1 MFKRVLIA
9 TAVSA
14 MFAAPAFADVTI
26 SGSAEMDLMYKTNQ
40 AGTDG
45 KGKVAEEIAVVINVD
60 GRDKLD
66 TGDTLKWRI
75 AQKVATPDRYD
86 SFGQREAW
94 IGYETKFGEVR
105 FGSQFS
111 NQYLELDGFASSG
124 QGNLW
129 ADFGSQQV
137 QYANGVSYFS
147 PKFSGFSFAGQY
159 DLGNGRNSARA
170 MELTANYTGYGFN
183 VSAGASEAKNS
194 KYASS
199 ASMVFGGN
207 KWGHSGDFT
216 NGGVNGFELDKD
228 GNPVSVLG
236 ENKLRT
242 YNIDAAYKTG
252 AFDFKAGYKRN
263 EWNGNVIL
271 NSGAGEKTTVDQFL
285 VAAGYTMGKNNFN
298 LGYQR
303 VQDSKTDGTKY
314 DDGMNVINAQYNYT
328 LSKNTV
334 AFAQVRHHM
343 LDKAGQASV
352 MTGAWQLDG
361 SVGSDKKNA
370 TRLLVGTWTAF

>member
-45 KGKVAEEIAVVINVD
+45 KGKFAEEIAVVINVD
-60 GRDKLD
+60 GSDKLD
-66 TGDTLKWRI
+66 SGDKLKWRI
-75 AQKVATPDRYD
+75 AQKVATPGRYD
-86 SFGQREAW
+86 SFGKREAW

-105 FGSQFS
+105 FGNQFS

-129 ADFGSQQV
+129 ADFGSNQV

-194 KYASS
+194 KHASS
-199 ASMVFGGN
+199 EPMVFGGN
-207 KWGHSGDFT
+207 EWGHSGDFT
-216 NGGVNGFELDKD
+216 VGAA
-228 GNPVSVLG
+228 

-242 YNIDAAYKTG
+242 YNIDAAYKMG

-263 EWNGNVIL
+263 EWNGAVNL
-271 NSGAGEKTTVDQFL
+271 NAGPGEKTTVDQFL

-343 LDKAGQASV
+343 FDTAGQASV
-352 MTGAWQLDG
+352 MKNDWQLDG
-361 SVGSDKKNA
+361 SVGSNKKNA

>member
-14 MFAAPAFADVTI
+14 MFAAPAAFADVTI

-105 FGSQFS
+105 FGNQFS

-147 PKFSGFSFAGQY
+147 PKFNGFSFAGQY
-159 DLGNGRNSARA
+159 DLGNGRNTARA

-183 VSAGASEAKNS
+183 VAAGVSEAKNAKNLS
-194 KYASS
+194 SEAST
-199 ASMVFGGN
+199 FGRKAGEG
-207 KWGHSGDFT
+207 WGHSGDFT
-216 NGGVNGFELDKD
+216 AND
-228 GNPVSVLG
+228 SAA
-236 ENKLRT
+236 ENSART
-242 YNIDAAYKTG
+242 YNLDAKYKMG
-252 AFDFKAGYKRN
+252 AFDLAAGYKRN
-263 EWNGNVIL
+263 EWRGVVNLGGV
-271 NSGAGEKTTVDQFL
+271 AGDKAGSKTAVDQFL
-285 VAAGYTMGKNNFN
+285 LVGGYTMGKNNFN

-303 VQDSKTDGTKY
+303 VQDSKTDGAKR

-343 LDKAGQASV
+343 LDTAGQASV
-352 MTGAWQLDG
+352 MTGSSQLDG
-361 SVGSDKKNA
+361 FAIGSDKKNS

>member
-40 AGTDG
+40 NAKGD
-45 KGKVAEEIAVVINVD
+45 GKVAEEVAVVVNID
-60 GRDKLD
+60 GTDKLD
-66 TGDTLKWRI
+66 SGDTLKWRL
-75 AQKVATPDRYD
+75 AQKVETPGRYD

-94 IGYETKFGEVR
+94 IGYATQFGEVR
-105 FGSQFS
+105 FGNQFS
-111 NQYLELDGFASSG
+111 NQYRELDGFASSG

-137 QYANGVSYFS
+137 QYANAITYFS

-170 MELTANYTGYGFN
+170 MELTANYMGYGFDID
-183 VSAGASEAKNS
+183 AGIAEAQNNAN
-194 KYASS
+194 ASS
-199 ASMVFGGN
+199 KAKIFGG
-207 KWGHSGDFT
+207 KTWGSSGDFT
-216 NGGVNGFELDKD
+216 VGTGA
-228 GNPVSVLG
+228 

-242 YNIDAAYKTG
+242 YNLDVKYKMG
-252 AFDFKAGYKRN
+252 AFDLAAGYKRN
-263 EWNGNVIL
+263 EWNGDVEL
-271 NSGAGEKTTVDQFL
+271 AVAGDKTAVDQFL
-285 VAAGYTMGKNNFN
+285 LAGGYTMGKNNFN

-303 VQDSKTDGTKY
+303 VQDSKTDGAKR
-314 DDGMNVINAQYNYT
+314 DDGMNVINAQYNYK
-328 LSKNTV
+328 LSKNSV

-343 LDKAGQASV
+343 LDTAGNASV
-352 MTGAWQLDG
+352 MTRTAQLDG
-361 SVGSDKKNA
+361 FALNSDKKDS

>member
-14 MFAAPAFADVTI
+14 MFAAPAAFAEVTI

-66 TGDTLKWRI
+66 TGDTLKWRV
-75 AQKVATPDRYD
+75 AQKVATPGRYD

-105 FGSQFS
+105 FGNQFS
-111 NQYLELDGFASSG
+111 NQYLEMDGFANNGS
-124 QGNLW
+124 GNLW

-137 QYANGVSYFS
+137 QYASGVSYFS

-170 MELTANYTGYGFN
+170 MEVTANYTGYGFN
-183 VSAGASEAKNS
+183 VSAGAAEAKNGKS
-194 KYASS
+194 ASS
-199 ASMVFGGN
+199 EAGTFGSNGEGWGN
-207 KWGHSGDFT
+207 SGDFT
-216 NGGVNGFELDKD
+216 VGTNA
-228 GNPVSVLG
+228 

-242 YNIDAAYKTG
+242 YNIDANYKMG
-252 AFDFKAGYKRN
+252 AFDLAAGYKRN
-263 EWNGNVIL
+263 EWNGTVNLAVV
-271 NSGAGEKTTVDQFL
+271 GQKTTVDQFL

-303 VQDSKTDGTKY
+303 VQDSKTDGTKV
-314 DDGMNVINAQYNYT
+314 DNGMNVLNAQYNYT

-343 LDKAGQASV
+343 LDTAGQASV
-352 MTGAWQLDG
+352 MKAD
-361 SVGSDKKNA
+361 S
-370 TRLLVGTWTAF
+370 

>member
-40 AGTDG
+40 TKANGD
-45 KGKVAEEIAVVINVD
+45 GKVAEEIAIVVNVD

-66 TGDTLKWRI
+66 SGDTLKWRL

-105 FGSQFS
+105 FGNQFS
-111 NQYLELDGFASSG
+111 NQYLDLDGFASSG

-147 PKFSGFSFAGQY
+147 PKFNGFSFAGQY
-159 DLGNGRNSARA
+159 DLGNGRNTARA

-183 VSAGASEAKNS
+183 VAAGVSEAKNN
-194 KYASS
+194 KFASS
-199 ASMVFGGN
+199 EAMVFGGN
-207 KWGHSGDFT
+207 KWGHSGDF
-216 NGGVNGFELDKD
+216 
-228 GNPVSVLG
+228 SVAG
-236 ENKLRT
+236 ADNKTRT
-242 YNIDAAYKTG
+242 YNLDAAYKTG
-252 AFDFKAGYKRN
+252 AFDLKAGYKRN
-263 EWNGNVIL
+263 EWNGAVALAAPVGN
-271 NSGAGEKTTVDQFL
+271 KTTVDQFL

-303 VQDSKTDGTKY
+303 VQDSKTDGATA
-314 DDGMNVINAQYNYT
+314 DNGMNVINAQYNYT

-343 LDKAGQASV
+343 FDTAGKASV
-352 MTGAWQLDG
+352 MTNDYQLDG
-361 SVGSDKKNA
+361 SVGVNKDSS

>member
-26 SGSAEMDLMYKTNQ
+26 SGSAEMNLMYQTNQ
-40 AGTDG
+40 VGTDS
-45 KGKVAEEIAVVINVD
+45 KGKVAEEIAVIVNVD
-60 GRDKLD
+60 GTDKLD
-66 TGDTLKWRI
+66 SGDTLKWRL

-105 FGSQFS
+105 FGNQFS

-124 QGNLW
+124 QSNLW
-129 ADFGSQQV
+129 ADFGSQQI

-183 VSAGASEAKNS
+183 VAAGVSEAKNS
-194 KYASS
+194 GSMSS
-199 ASMVFGGN
+199 EAGTFAGKGTWGSSGN
-207 KWGHSGDFT
+207 FVSGSD
-216 NGGVNGFELDKD
+216 
-228 GNPVSVLG
+228 S
-236 ENKLRT
+236 NKART
-242 YNIDAAYKTG
+242 YNLDAAYKVG
-252 AFDFKAGYKRN
+252 AFDLAAGYKRN
-263 EWNGNVIL
+263 EWKENQVNLAADKV
-271 NSGAGEKTTVDQFL
+271 TVDQFL
-285 VAAGYTMGKNNFN
+285 LRGGYTMGKNNFN

-303 VQDSKTDGTKY
+303 VQDAKVNGTKV
-314 DDGMNVINAQYNYT
+314 DNGMNVINAQYNYT

-343 LDKAGQASV
+343 LDTAGQASV
-352 MTGAWQLDG
+352 MTASSQLDDFAI
-361 SVGSDKKNA
+361 GSDKKNA
-370 TRLLVGTWTAF
+370 TRLMVGTWTAF

>member
-26 SGSAEMDLMYKTNQ
+26 SGSAEMNLMYQTNQ
-40 AGTDG
+40 SGTNG
-45 KGKVAEEIAVVINVD
+45 KGKVAEEIAVVVNVD
-60 GRDKLD
+60 GTDKLD
-66 TGDTLKWRI
+66 TGDTLKWRL
-75 AQKVATPDRYD
+75 AQKVSTPDRYD
-86 SFGQREAW
+86 SFGAREAW

-105 FGSQFS
+105 FGNQFS
-111 NQYLELDGFASSG
+111 NQYLEMDGFANNGSN
-124 QGNLW
+124 NLW

-183 VSAGASEAKNS
+183 VAAGAAEAKNGAS
-194 KYASS
+194 ASS
-199 ASMVFGGN
+199 EAGTFGANGKGWGN
-207 KWGHSGDFT
+207 SGNFT
-216 NGGVNGFELDKD
+216 VGTNA
-228 GNPVSVLG
+228 

-242 YNIDAAYKTG
+242 YNIDASYKTG
-252 AFDFKAGYKRN
+252 AFDLAAGYKRN
-263 EWNGNVIL
+263 EWNGAVNLAV
-271 NSGAGEKTTVDQFL
+271 AGQKTTVDQFL

-303 VQDSKTDGTKY
+303 VQDSKTDGNKV
-314 DDGMNVINAQYNYT
+314 DNGMNVLNAQYNYT

-343 LDKAGQASV
+343 LDTAGQASV
-352 MTGAWQLDG
+352 MKGASQLDDFAI
-361 SVGSDKKNA
+361 GSDKKNA
-370 TRLLVGTWTAF
+370 TRLMVGTWTAF

>member
-40 AGTDG
+40 KATNGD
-45 KGKVAEEIAVVINVD
+45 GKVAEEIAIIVNVD

-66 TGDTLKWRI
+66 SGDTLKWRL

-105 FGSQFS
+105 FGNQFS
-111 NQYLELDGFASSG
+111 NQYLDLDGFASSG

-147 PKFSGFSFAGQY
+147 PKFNGFSFAGQY
-159 DLGNGRNSARA
+159 DLGNGRNTARA
-170 MELTANYTGYGFN
+170 MELTANYAGYGFN

-199 ASMVFGGN
+199 AAATFGGN
-207 KWGHSGDFT
+207 SWGHSGGYT
-216 NGGVNGFELDKD
+216 AGGVTEEVNGVDVFH
-228 GNPVSVLG
+228 G

-242 YNIDAAYKTG
+242 YNVDAAYKTG
-252 AFDFKAGYKRN
+252 AFDLKAGYKRN
-263 EWNGNVIL
+263 EWNGDVSLNRGANVA
-271 NSGAGEKTTVDQFL
+271 AGGKTTVDQFL

-303 VQDSKTDGTKY
+303 VQDSKTDGAKQ
-314 DDGMNVINAQYNYT
+314 DNGMNVINAQYNYT

-343 LDKAGQASV
+343 LDTAGQASV
-352 MTGAWQLDG
+352 MTNDYQLDG
-361 SVGSDKKNA
+361 SAGVNKDSS

>member
-45 KGKVAEEIAVVINVD
+45 KGKFAEEIAVVINVD
-60 GRDKLD
+60 GTDKLD
-66 TGDTLKWRI
+66 SGDTLKWRI

-105 FGSQFS
+105 FGNQFS

-137 QYANGVSYFS
+137 QYANGISYFS

-159 DLGNGRNSARA
+159 DLGNGRNTARA

-183 VSAGASEAKNS
+183 VSAGAAEAKNA
-194 KYASS
+194 KNMSS
-199 ASMVFGGN
+199 DAGAFGGN
-207 KWGHSGDFT
+207 GTWGHSGEFT
-216 NGGVNGFELDKD
+216 TNDS
-228 GNPVSVLG
+228 PA
-236 ENKLRT
+236 ENSART
-242 YNIDAAYKTG
+242 YNIDAKYKTG
-252 AFDFKAGYKRN
+252 AFDLAAGYKRN
-263 EWNGNVIL
+263 EWRGVVNL
-271 NSGAGEKTTVDQFL
+271 AGIAGDKAGSKTTVDQFL

-303 VQDSKTDGTKY
+303 VQDSKTDGNKA
-314 DDGMNVINAQYNYT
+314 DNGMNVINAQYNYT

-343 LDKAGQASV
+343 LDSADKASV
-352 MTGAWQLDG
+352 MTNPWQLDG
-361 SVGSDKKNA
+361 SVGA
-370 TRLLVGTWTAF
+370 TAGKDSSTRFLVGTWTAF

>member
-1 MFKRVLIA
+1 MFKRVLIS

-14 MFAAPAFADVTI
+14 MCAAPAFADVTI

-40 AGTDG
+40 NVNGD
-45 KGKVAEEIAVVINVD
+45 GKVAEEIAVVINVD

-66 TGDTLKWRI
+66 SGDTLKWRL

-105 FGSQFS
+105 FGNQFS
-111 NQYLELDGFASSG
+111 NQYLDLDGFASSG

-137 QYANGVSYFS
+137 QYASAVSYFS
-147 PKFSGFSFAGQY
+147 PKFNGFSFAGQY
-159 DLGNGRNSARA
+159 DLGNGRNTARA
-170 MELTANYTGYGFN
+170 MELTANYAGYGFN
-183 VSAGASEAKNS
+183 VAAGVSEAKNNQ
-194 KYASS
+194 YASS
-199 ASMVFGGN
+199 DAKVFGGN
-207 KWGHSGDFT
+207 EWGHT
-216 NGGVNGFELDKD
+216 GGFSAD
-228 GNPVSVLG
+228 
-236 ENKLRT
+236 NKTRT
-242 YNIDAAYKTG
+242 YNLDAAYKTG

-263 EWNGNVIL
+263 EWNGAVAL
-271 NSGAGEKTTVDQFL
+271 AAPVGEKTTVDQFL

-303 VQDSKTDGTKY
+303 VQDSKTDGNTAN
-314 DDGMNVINAQYNYT
+314 DGMNVINAQYNYT

-343 LDKAGQASV
+343 LDDAAQGASV
-352 MTGAWQLDG
+352 MTNSWQLDG
-361 SVGSDKKNA
+361 SVGSNKDSS